1 MAPQLP
7 DGVRLLR
14 TLTGQDG
21 TIGRIGWS
29 PDGRLLATPS
39 RNGTVRIWDTDSGAC
54 LRTIHSL
61 GESMFAAAFDP
72 DGRILATGGSG
83 GTSLWDVDSGKL
95 CNRLASDFFYD
106 IAFSPRGRIVAGAN
120 DRGGVTLW
128 DLSTSSMLC
137 RITEHNGLVL
147 SVAFDGEGG
156 MLATGGDADGTVR
169 LWAIPSGQRL
179 RTLDGHS
186 HVVTSVVFHPGC
198 GILASASIDRTIRL
212 WDVATGGTV
221 SILEG
226 HTNAVLALSFSGDG
240 RVLASNSADGTVR
253 LWETESGQC
262 RAVLPVF
269 TFGHSAQNVAFHPH
283 LPILMVVGSA
293 GEPDDDAVVHLWEL
307 DVDRLLARSARPSV
321 SYTTAKIV
329 LVGESGVGKTGLGWR
344 LAHGEFIEH
353 ASTHGQQFWL
363 LDELGGTGADGT
375 KREAILWDLAGQPD
389 YRLIHALYLDD
400 ADLAL
405 VLFDPTHGDDP
416 LRGVEYW
423 LRQIGRHRPIILVA
437 ARGDRGAL
445 RLTTEEIEAFCVERG
460 IVGYVAT
467 SALRGDGLD
476 ELVERMRAAIRWD
489 ERPTTVTTQ
498 TFKRIKNYVWEL
510 KEAPGPE
517 KAIFGLAEL
526 RARLVPEYPAT
537 EFTDDELMT
546 AVRHLSNH
554 GYLAQLRTSR
564 GEPRIL
570 LAPVLL
576 NNLAASMVL
585 EARRDPKG
593 LGSLEEQQ
601 VLTGGYRFPEIAQLS
616 AEEREI
622 LLDSAIVMFLAH
634 SVCFRETDPL
644 TARSYL
650 VFPELIN
657 LKKPVVADEQPID
670 EGVAYTVSGAVEN
683 VYASLVV
690 LLGYTSTFTRTNQ
703 WRDHARYVVGD
714 GLVCGLRKEA
724 EREGELDFVLYF
736 GATVGTPIRTLFQ
749 SVFESFL
756 ARRELTVRRYQ
767 AVWCA
772 NGHQL
777 NRAVVRERLA
787 HGANYAFCPEC
798 GQQVALPPADTPI
811 ELTRAQA
818 ADRDIQREVV
828 SQRSRFE
835 QALFRLKTYVM
846 QEGIPA
852 PDCFISYAWGDER
865 HERWVEHELAADL
878 CKAGITVVLD
888 RWENARIGASVPRFV
903 ERIVGADRVI
913 VVGTPLYRTK
923 YDNNQPMGA
932 FVVAA
937 EGELIGNRMIGS
949 EAAKESVLPVL
960 LDGTS
965 ESAFPPLLRGRVYAD
980 FRLGQRYLSAVF
992 DLIASLY
999 QLSSD
1004 ERVRDLRL
1012 EFIDERS
1019 WSPPSQDG

>member
-1 MAPQLP
+1 MVTQLP

-14 TLTGQDG
+14 TLTGHDG

-39 RNGTVRIWDTDSGAC
+39 KDGTVRIWDTDSGAC
-54 LRTIHSL
+54 LRTIHGQSK
-61 GESMFAAAFDP
+61 SMFAAAFDP
-72 DGRILATGGSG
+72 DGRILATGSYS
-83 GTSLWDVDSGKL
+83 GTSLWDVDSGEL
-95 CNRLASDFFYD
+95 RNRLTSHRCYAV
-106 IAFSPRGRIVAGAN
+106 AFSPHRRILAIP
-120 DRGGVTLW
+120 DRWHGVRLWELPTGSTLCQTTGQNSVI
-128 DLSTSSMLC
+128 LSL
-137 RITEHNGLVL
+137 
-147 SVAFDGEGG
+147 AFNGEGDMFAAG
-156 MLATGGDADGTVR
+156 FLDGTVR
-169 LWAIPSGQRL
+169 LWVIPSGQLFR
-179 RTLDGHS
+179 RALDGHS
-186 HVVTSVVFHPGC
+186 GEVTSVAFHPGG
-198 GILASASIDRTIRL
+198 GILASASRDRTIRL

-226 HTNAVLALSFSGDG
+226 HTREVLALSFSGDG
-240 RVLASNSADGTVR
+240 RVLASNSTDGTVR
-253 LWETESGQC
+253 FWETESGRC
-262 RAVLPVF
+262 RAVLPALASNDWVQ
-269 TFGHSAQNVAFHPH
+269 SVAFHPH
-283 LPILMVVGSA
+283 VPILAVVGSSS
-293 GEPDDDAVVHLWEL
+293 EPRDDSVLHLWEL
-307 DVDRLLARSARPSV
+307 DVDRLLAHSATPSV

-344 LAHGEFIEH
+344 LAHGEFVEH
-353 ASTHGQQFWL
+353 VSTHGQQFWL

-405 VLFDPTHGDDP
+405 VLFDPTHRDDP

-423 LRQIGRHRPIILVA
+423 LRQLGWHRPIILVA
-437 ARGDRGAL
+437 ARSDRGAP
-445 RLTTEEIEAFCVERG
+445 RLTTDEVEAFCAERG
-460 IVGYVAT
+460 IAGYVAT
-467 SALRGDGLD
+467 SALHGDGLD
-476 ELVERMRAAIRWD
+476 ELVKRMRAAISWD
-489 ERPTTVTTQ
+489 KRPTTVTTQ

-510 KEAPGPE
+510 KEAPTPE
-517 KAIFGLAEL
+517 KAIFSLAEL
-526 RARLVPEYPAT
+526 RARLEQEYPAV
-537 EFTDDELMT
+537 EFTDDELLT

-554 GYLAQLRTSR
+554 GYLAQLGTSR
-564 GEPRIL
+564 GEPRML
-570 LAPVLL
+570 LTPVLL
-576 NNLAASMVL
+576 NNLAASIVL
-585 EARRDPKG
+585 EARCNPKG
-593 LGSLEEQQ
+593 LGALEEQQ
-601 VLTGGYRFPEIAQLS
+601 VLTGGYHFRELARLS
-616 AEEREI
+616 AEEREV

-644 TARSYL
+644 TVHSYL

-657 LKKPVVADEQPID
+657 LKKPVIADEQPID
-670 EGVAYTVSGAVEN
+670 EGAAYTVSGAVEN

-749 SVFESFL
+749 SLFESFL
-756 ARRELTVRRYQ
+756 ARRELTVRRYV

-772 NGHQL
+772 EGHQL

-787 HGANYAFCPEC
+787 QGTNYAFCPEC
-798 GQQVALPPADTPI
+798 GQRVALSPADTPI

-818 ADRDIQREVV
+818 ADRDTQRQVV
-828 SQRSRFE
+828 SRRSRFE
-835 QALFRLKTYVM
+835 QVLFRLTTYVT

-878 CKAGITVVLD
+878 SKAGITVVLD

-903 ERIVGADRVI
+903 ERIAGTRKVI

-932 FVVAA
+932 FVAAA
-937 EGELIGNRMIGS
+937 EGDLIGTRMIGS
-949 EAAKESVLPVL
+949 ETAKQSVLPVL
-960 LDGTS
+960 LDGSS
-965 ESAFPPLLRGRVYAD
+965 ESSFPPLLQGRVYAD
-980 FRLGQRYLSAVF
+980 FRPVRRYLPTVF
-992 DLIASLY
+992 DLIVSLY

-1004 ERVRDLRL
+1004 ERVRELRL
-1012 EFIDERS
+1012 ELIDERS
-1019 WSPPSQDG
+1019 WR